1 MENKTIFAENLKR
14 QMDLHKKTRKDICN
28 ALGFSY
34 YTFSDWVNGKK
45 YPRMD
50 KVELLANYFGILK
63 SDLIEEKTDEVHRM
77 QETNDAIADITL
89 TLHKKPALVP
99 KVKAYIKA
107 GCPET
112 QMKLAAKAEKLNDA
126 GMEELVE
133 YSEYLGS
140 RKEYCLS
147 PGERRSFYPVGEPEA
162 APAGEIIYIRHYL
175 TPAAAGYAAPI
186 EGEDYELIPVTN
198 SVPARADFCIDISG
212 DSMAPYIED
221 GQRVY
226 VQRDATLE
234 PFDVGVFFVDGDVL
248 CKQYCVDHMGTLYLL
263 SANKKR
269 EDANR
274 IITRESA
281 STVVCFGKVIL
292 PRKLPRPTY

>member
-1 MENKTIFAENLKR
+1 M
-14 QMDLHKKTRKDICN
+14 
-28 ALGFSY
+28 
-34 YTFSDWVNGKK
+34 
-45 YPRMD
+45 
-50 KVELLANYFGILK
+50 
-63 SDLIEEKTDEVHRM
+63 SDLIEEKTEETRQM
-77 QETNDAIADITL
+77 QKNNDVLADITL
-89 TLHKKPALVP
+89 EMHRKPQLVP

-107 GCPET
+107 GCPEM
-112 QMKLAAKAEKLNDA
+112 QAKLAATAEKLNDA
-126 GMEELVE
+126 GMEELVD
-133 YSEYLGS
+133 YGEYLGS
-140 RKEYCLS
+140 KEEYLLA
-147 PGERRSFYPVGEPEA
+147 PGEKRSFYHTGDAHA
-162 APAGEIIYIRHYL
+162 APAGEIVYIRHYL
-175 TPAAAGYAAPI
+175 TPAAAGFASPI
-186 EGEDYELIPVTN
+186 EGEDYELVPVTN

-248 CKQYCVDHMGTLYLL
+248 CKQYCVDSFGTLYLL

-274 IITRESA
+274 VITRDSA

-292 PRKLPRPTY
+292 PRKLPKPIY